1 MLGRKA
7 TADIELIPQ
16 SPAFEPEMAAP
27 HGLWRPS
34 MTTQMIR
41 ADEIMTQQLTTTT
54 PNTHVVDAIE
64 RLIGR
69 EVSGLPVIDSKRQ
82 LLGRFTERS
91 AVRVLDLTT
100 ADADSRIRQQLNH
113 VTAASLVK
121 RNSLVL
127 DSEDNVFDSIQ
138 RLVAHRFS
146 GAGVINGQRELLGV
160 FSEASAMHIF
170 IGLCWEQLPS
180 SNVTAWLDRHEDRR
194 IGLETSLDVILQR
207 FNNRPY
213 RRLMVIHHGKFVG
226 HVSRR
231 DALKAALT
239 ISRGPLA
246 ASRNLQGELQMGLQT
261 QVESWMET
269 DLEVLQENADVLRIA
284 RAFLESGLRQL
295 PIVRDNRLIGQISRS
310 DLLRAVQQTFALAVP
325 VKLGAQSL
333 YLSSTNR
340 ERPESLA

>member
-1 MLGRKA
+1 MK
-7 TADIELIPQ
+7 
-16 SPAFEPEMAAP
+16 
-27 HGLWRPS
+27 
-34 MTTQMIR
+34 TQMIR
-41 ADEIMTQQLTTTT
+41 ADKVMTQQLTTTA

-64 RLIGR
+64 KLIGR
-69 EVSGLPVIDSKRQ
+69 EVSGLPVIDSERQ

-91 AVRVLDLTT
+91 AVRVLDLTN

-127 DSEDNVFDSIQ
+127 NSTDNVFDSIQ
-138 RLVAHRFS
+138 RLVAHHFS
-146 GAGVINGQRELLGV
+146 GAGVVNDQQELLGV

-180 SNVTAWLDRHEDRR
+180 SNVTAWLDRHDDRR
-194 IGLETSLDVILQR
+194 IGLQTSLDVILQR

-213 RRLMVIHHGKFVG
+213 RRLMVIHHGKFIG

-231 DALKAALT
+231 DALKAALK

-261 QVESWMET
+261 RVEAWMEI
-269 DLEVLQENADVLRIA
+269 DLAVLQENADVLRIA
-284 RAFLESGLRQL
+284 RVFLESGLRQL
-295 PIVRDNRLIGQISRS
+295 PVIRNNRLIGQISRS
-310 DLLRAVQQTFALAVP
+310 DLLRAVQQSFVMTAP
-325 VKLGAQSL
+325 IKQGAQPL

>member
-1 MLGRKA
+1 MK
-7 TADIELIPQ
+7 
-16 SPAFEPEMAAP
+16 
-27 HGLWRPS
+27 
-34 MTTQMIR
+34 TQLIR
-41 ADEIMTQQLTTTT
+41 ADEVMTRQLTTTG

-69 EVSGLPVIDSKRQ
+69 EVSGLPVIDSGRQ

-100 ADADSRIRQQLNH
+100 ADAGSRIRQQLNH

-127 DSEDNVFDSIQ
+127 DSADNVFDSIQ
-138 RLVAHRFS
+138 RLISHRFS
-146 GAGVINGQRELLGV
+146 GAGVVNDERELLGV

-194 IGLETSLDVILQR
+194 IGLQTSLDLILQR

-213 RRLMVIHHGKFVG
+213 RRLMVIHQGKFVG

-261 QVESWMET
+261 QVEAWMET
-269 DLEVLQENADVLRIA
+269 DLEVLQENSDVLRIA

-295 PIVRDNRLIGQISRS
+295 PVVRDHRLLGQVSRS
-310 DLLRAVQQTFALAVP
+310 DLLRAVQQTFMLAAP
-325 VKLGAQSL
+325 VQSGAQSL

-340 ERPESLA
+340 ERPESMV

>member
-1 MLGRKA
+1 MK
-7 TADIELIPQ
+7 
-16 SPAFEPEMAAP
+16 
-27 HGLWRPS
+27 
-34 MTTQMIR
+34 TQMIR
-41 ADEIMTQQLTTTT
+41 ADEIMTQQLTTTN

-100 ADADSRIRQQLNH
+100 ADADSRICQQLNH

-121 RNSLVL
+121 RNALVL
-127 DSEDNVFDSIQ
+127 NSQDSVFDAIQ
-138 RLVAHRFS
+138 RLIAQRMS
-146 GAGVINGQRELLGV
+146 GAGVINDDRELLGV

-180 SNVTAWLDRHEDRR
+180 ANVTAWLDRHDDRR
-194 IGLETSLDVILQR
+194 IGLDTSLNLILQR

-213 RRLMVIHHGKFVG
+213 RRLMVIHHGKFIG

-261 QVESWMET
+261 QVQAWMET
-269 DLEVLQENADVLRIA
+269 DLEVLPENADVLRIS
-284 RAFLESGLRQL
+284 RAFLESGVRQL
-295 PIVRDNRLIGQISRS
+295 PVIRNNRLIGQVSRS
-310 DLLRAVQQTFALAVP
+310 DLLRAVQQSFLMPTAAKV
-325 VKLGAQSL
+325 GAQPL

-340 ERPESLA
+340 ERPENLV

>member
-1 MLGRKA
+1 MK
-7 TADIELIPQ
+7 
-16 SPAFEPEMAAP
+16 M
-27 HGLWRPS
+27 
-34 MTTQMIR
+34 QMIR
-41 ADEIMTQQLTTTT
+41 ADEVMTQQLTTTA
-54 PNTHVVDAIE
+54 PSTHVVDAIE

-69 EVSGLPVIDSKRQ
+69 EVSGLPVIDSKRR

-100 ADADSRIRQQLNH
+100 ADTESRIGQQLNH

-127 DSEDNVFDSIQ
+127 NSTDNVFDSIQ
-138 RLVAHRFS
+138 QLLAHHFS
-146 GAGVINGQRELLGV
+146 GAGVVNDQQELLGV

-194 IGLETSLDVILQR
+194 INLQTPLDVILQR
-207 FNNRPY
+207 FNSRPY
-213 RRLMVIHHGKFVG
+213 RRLMVIHQGKFVG

-231 DALKAALT
+231 DALKAALK

-246 ASRNLQGELQMGLQT
+246 ASRNLRGELQMGLQT
-261 QVESWMET
+261 QVEAWMET
-269 DLEVLQENADVLRIA
+269 DLAVLQENADILRIA
-284 RAFLESGLRQL
+284 RVFLESGLRQL
-295 PIVRDNRLIGQISRS
+295 PVIRNDHLIGQISRS
-310 DLLRAVQQTFALAVP
+310 DLLRAVQQSFVTAVP
-325 VKLGAQSL
+325 VKQGAQSL

-340 ERPESLA
+340 ERPESLV

>member
-1 MLGRKA
+1 MK
-7 TADIELIPQ
+7 
-16 SPAFEPEMAAP
+16 M
-27 HGLWRPS
+27 
-34 MTTQMIR
+34 QMIR
-41 ADEIMTQQLTTTT
+41 ADEVMTQQLTTTA

-69 EVSGLPVIDSKRQ
+69 EVSGLPVIDSNRQ

-91 AVRVLDLTT
+91 AVRVLDLKS

-127 DSEDNVFDSIQ
+127 NSTDNVFDAIQ

-146 GAGVINGQRELLGV
+146 GAGVVNSQQELLGV

-194 IGLETSLDVILQR
+194 ITLQTSLDVILQR
-207 FNNRPY
+207 FHNRPY

-231 DALKAALT
+231 DALKAALK

-269 DLEVLQENADVLRIA
+269 DLAVLQENADVLRIA
-284 RAFLESGLRQL
+284 RAFLESGFRQL
-295 PIVRDNRLIGQISRS
+295 PLIRNNRLVGQISRS
-310 DLLRAVQQTFALAVP
+310 DLLRAVQQTFALASP
-325 VKLGAQSL
+325 VLHGAQSL

-340 ERPESLA
+340 ERPESLV

>member
-1 MLGRKA
+1 MK
-7 TADIELIPQ
+7 
-16 SPAFEPEMAAP
+16 
-27 HGLWRPS
+27 
-34 MTTQMIR
+34 TQMIR

-54 PNTHVVDAIE
+54 ANTHVVDAIE

-69 EVSGLPVIDSKRQ
+69 GVSGLPVIDAQRQ

-113 VTAASLVK
+113 VTASSLVK

-127 DSEDNVFDSIQ
+127 SSDDNVFDSIH

-146 GAGVINGQRELLGV
+146 GAGVINDQKELLGV
-160 FSEASAMHIF
+160 FSEESAMHIF

-180 SNVTAWLDRHEDRR
+180 SKVTAWLDRHEDRR
-194 IGLETSLDVILQR
+194 IGLDTSLDLILQR
-207 FNNRPY
+207 FNNRAY
-213 RRLMVIHHGKFVG
+213 RRLMVIHQGRFVG

-231 DALKAALT
+231 DALKAALK

-261 QVESWMET
+261 HVGAWMKT

-295 PIVRDNRLIGQISRS
+295 PVVRDNRLLGQVSRC
-310 DLLRAVQQTFALAVP
+310 DLLRAVQQTFQLVAPA
-325 VKLGAQSL
+325 KLGAQSL

-340 ERPESLA
+340 ERPESLV